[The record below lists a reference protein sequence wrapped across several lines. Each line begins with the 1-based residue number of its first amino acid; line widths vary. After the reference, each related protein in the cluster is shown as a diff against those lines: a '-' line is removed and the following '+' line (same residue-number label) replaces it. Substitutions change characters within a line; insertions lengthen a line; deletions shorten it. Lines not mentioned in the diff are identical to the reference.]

1 MIPCVL
7 AISGN
12 AQGMDTTLTSQ
23 SVQGAGFIL
32 RRLLPFAIAILLG
45 LSAGCDH
52 AGPVSDAE
60 AEREVNYQRAKNLAE
75 QHDFQGAAEFYK
87 KALSVNPDFANAH
100 LELGLLCD
108 DKLGDP
114 ITAIYHYRRFLE
126 LRPDSGKRQLVEDFI
141 ERAKLSLAAKLPQ
154 SPMVDPGE
162 WTRLQNEKA
171 ALLQEN
177 AMLRTR
183 VAELEKAASAAE
195 TVVAAPVAPVPASA
209 SVATTAPTPTTGVIM
224 AAPPMTLTGE
234 SATTELSRVRVY
246 VVQRGDTL
254 QSLALRYY
262 GTRSGWEKIY
272 QANRSGLSSKDQLK
286 VGQQLVI
293 P

>member
-1 MIPCVL
+1 
-7 AISGN
+7 
-12 AQGMDTTLTSQ
+12 
-23 SVQGAGFIL
+23 
-32 RRLLPFAIAILLG
+32 
-45 LSAGCDH
+45 
-52 AGPVSDAE
+52 
-60 AEREVNYQRAKNLAE
+60 
-75 QHDFQGAAEFYK
+75 
-87 KALSVNPDFANAH
+87 
-100 LELGLLCD
+100 
-108 DKLGDP
+108 
-114 ITAIYHYRRFLE
+114 
-126 LRPDSGKRQLVEDFI
+126 
-141 ERAKLSLAAKLPQ
+141 
-154 SPMVDPGE
+154 
-162 WTRLQNEKA
+162 
-171 ALLQEN
+171 
-177 AMLRTR
+177 MLRTR

>member
-1 MIPCVL
+1 
-7 AISGN
+7 
-12 AQGMDTTLTSQ
+12 MDTTLTSQ